1 MFGNVELAAKYLH
14 SVSLSSNFPCVS
26 GLICGTDVNL
36 LQIVQPLIENA
47 ETPLQFAQFEH
58 RSLNF
63 FENSNLI
70 SFADFLLTLDRNFKL
85 IS

>member
-14 SVSLSSNFPCVS
+14 SVSLSSNFPCVV
-26 GLICGTDVNL
+26 LVCGTDVNL
-36 LQIVQPLIENA
+36 SQIVQPLIENT

-63 FENSNLI
+63 FENSDLG
-70 SFADFLLTLDRNFKL
+70 S
-85 IS
+85 